1 MELMILSKKQKQNQ
15 KQIMAKESRLGV
27 PTGERGGSGMDGHFE
42 VFGVFFLSFLGPHLQ
57 RMEVPRQGV

>member
-1 MELMILSKKQKQNQ
+1 MILSKKQKQNQ

-42 VFGVFFLSFLGPHLQ
+42 VLGFWFFFFLSFLGPHLQ
-57 RMEVPRQGV
+57 HMDVPRQGV